1 MAHTVAF
8 NFRSGDSLLH
18 RLDPRFKV
26 IFLALISLSALRAG
40 PAGLGLLSLLFCGLI
55 IDIRLPVARLASEL
69 RYFGFFLSVIF
80 IARCLTEPG
89 DILTSYSFI
98 TVTRQGILEGTLAAW
113 RLALIIVMG
122 LLFSVSTRPK
132 EIRTAVEILF
142 ARVPLFPEKRVAVM
156 IGLIVRFIPVIL
168 HVSREVSDAQRA
180 RAIEQRKNPIYRAS
194 SLALPIMRRTVG
206 RAEQLASA
214 MEARCFNEN
223 RPTPPLRSKSG
234 DWWAMAVV
242 MAVCLLLVAA

>member
-8 NFRSGDSLLH
+8 NFRTGDSLLH

-26 IFLALISLSALRAG
+26 IFLALVSLSTLRGG
-40 PAGLGLLSLLFCGLI
+40 PAGLGLLSLLFTGLI
-55 IDIRLPVARLASEL
+55 VNIRLPVTRLASEL
-69 RYFGFFLSVIF
+69 RYFGFFLSIIF

-89 DILTSYSFI
+89 DVLFHLNFI
-98 TVTRQGILEGTLAAW
+98 TVTHQGILEGSLAAW

-142 ARVPLFPEKRVAVM
+142 ARVPLLPEKRIAVM

-168 HVSREVSDAQRA
+168 HVTREVLDAQRA
-180 RAIEQRKNPIYRAS
+180 RAVEQRKNPIYRAS
-194 SLALPIMRRTVG
+194 NLALPIMRRTVG
-206 RAEQLASA
+206 RAEQLTSA

-223 RPTPPLRSKSG
+223 RPTPPLTSTRL
-234 DWWAMAVV
+234 DWWGLMTTLS
-242 MAVCLLLVAA
+242 VCLVLILA

>member
-8 NFRSGDSLLH
+8 NFRAGDSLLH

-26 IFLALISLSALRAG
+26 IFLALISLSALRSG
-40 PAGLGLLSLLFCGLI
+40 PAGLGLLSLLFGTLI
-55 IDIRLPVARLASEL
+55 VNIQLPVAKLASEL
-69 RYFGFFLSVIF
+69 RYFGFFLAVIF

-89 DILTSYSFI
+89 DILFSHSFI
-98 TVTRQGILEGTLAAW
+98 TVTHQGILEGTLAAW

-142 ARVPLFPEKRVAVM
+142 ARAPLLPEKRIAVM

-168 HVSREVSDAQRA
+168 QVSGEVADAQRA

-194 SLALPIMRRTVG
+194 NLALPIMRRTVG
-206 RAEQLASA
+206 RAEQLTSA

-223 RPTPPLRSKSG
+223 RPTPPLRSSAL
-234 DWWAMAVV
+234 DWGAFV
-242 MAVCLLLVAA
+242 MMVALCLILILL

>member
-8 NFRSGDSLLH
+8 NFRSGESLLH

-26 IFLALISLSALRAG
+26 IFLALISLSTLTAG
-40 PAGLGLLSLLFCGLI
+40 AVGLGLLTLLFIGLTV
-55 IDIRLPVARLASEL
+55 DIRLPVTKIVFEL
-69 RYFGFFLSVIF
+69 RYFGFFLLVIF
-80 IARCLTEPG
+80 IARSLTEPG
-89 DILTSYSFI
+89 TALFTFNFI
-98 TVTRQGILEGTLAAW
+98 TVTHQGVTQGTLAAW

-142 ARVPLFPEKRVAVM
+142 ARVPLLPEKRVAVM

-168 HVSREVSDAQRA
+168 QVTGEVSDAQRA
-180 RAIEQRKNPIYRAS
+180 RAIEQRKNPVYRAS
-194 SLALPIMRRTVG
+194 SLVLPIMRRTVD
-206 RAEQLASA
+206 RAERLTSA

-223 RPTPPLRSKSG
+223 RPTPPLQAG
-234 DWWAMAVV
+234 PLDWGVLTAVI
-242 MAVCLLLVAA
+242 ALCGLAIFA

>member
-8 NFRSGDSLLH
+8 NFRTGSSLLH

-26 IFLALISLSALRAG
+26 IFLALISLSTLKAG
-40 PAGLGLLSLLFCGLI
+40 AVGLLLLTLVFTTLI
-55 IDIRLPVARLASEL
+55 VNIQLPVAKLASEL

-89 DILTSYSFI
+89 NVLFSYSFI
-98 TVTRQGILEGTLAAW
+98 TVTHQGILEGSLAAW

-142 ARVPLFPEKRVAVM
+142 ARVPLLPEKRIAVM

-168 HVSREVSDAQRA
+168 QVTGEVADAQRA

-194 SLALPIMRRTVG
+194 NLALPIMRRTVG
-206 RAEQLASA
+206 RAEQLTSA

-223 RPTPPLRSKSG
+223 RPTPPLTAKKL
-234 DWWAMAVV
+234 DWWGMMVTLT
-242 MAVCLLLVAA
+242 VCILLILA

>member
-8 NFRSGDSLLH
+8 NFRTGNSLLH
-18 RLDPRFKV
+18 RLDPRFKIV
-26 IFLALISLSALRAG
+26 FLALISLSALGAG
-40 PAGLGLLSLLFCGLI
+40 PAGLGLLSLLFGGLI
-55 IDIRLPVARLASEL
+55 VDIRLPVARLASEL
-69 RYFGFFLSVIF
+69 RYFCFLLIIIF

-89 DILTSYSFI
+89 DILFSYGFVA
-98 TVTRQGILEGTLAAW
+98 VTRQGIVEGTLAAW

-142 ARVPLFPEKRVAVM
+142 ARVPLLPEKRIAVM

-168 HVSREVSDAQRA
+168 QVAGEVADAQRA
-180 RAIEQRKNPIYRAS
+180 RAIEQRKNPVYRAS

-206 RAEQLASA
+206 RADQLAGA

-223 RPTPPLRSKSG
+223 RPTPKLKAKPL
-234 DWWAMAVV
+234 DWLGVV
-242 MAVCLLLVAA
+242 TVLALCLFLLLA